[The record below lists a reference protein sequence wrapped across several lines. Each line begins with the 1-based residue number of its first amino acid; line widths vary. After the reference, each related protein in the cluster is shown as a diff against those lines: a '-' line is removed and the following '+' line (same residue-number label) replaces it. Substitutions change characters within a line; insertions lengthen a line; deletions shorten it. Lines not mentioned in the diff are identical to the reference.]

1 MNLIN
6 WYIKNHF
13 LIGTMSNGEVYIGRI
28 EDIVE
33 EEDAY
38 IVCTEHSCFRCLKKD
53 QKKQVGVIQPIY
65 R

>member
-13 LIGTMSNGEVYIGRI
+13 LIGTMVNGERYIGRL
-28 EDIVE
+28 EDSVE

-53 QKKQVGVIQPIY
+53 QKK
-65 R
+65 